1 MKAKILSVKG
11 EKLREIELPK
21 FFNDKIREDIL
32 VKVINSTRYFQP
44 HAPFYQAGNQ
54 HSAAGIVIHK
64 RKVWKTAYG
73 HGISRVPRKIFSRDG
88 TRFNWEAATI
98 SSARGGRRAHHPT
111 IEQFSNRKKINKK
124 EMKLAL
130 ISALLSTIGK
140 EILIFEDKLLQSK
153 TKELKQIF
161 EKLGKKKPV
170 IVKASGEKTKVK
182 MFDVLNAKQ
191 VSPLNLYRRGVVY
204 TEKAIEELKNRI
216 EGVSKK

>member
-1 MKAKILSVKG
+1 
-11 EKLREIELPK
+11 
-21 FFNDKIREDIL
+21 
-32 VKVINSTRYFQP
+32 
-44 HAPFYQAGNQ
+44 
-54 HSAAGIVIHK
+54 
-64 RKVWKTAYG
+64 
-73 HGISRVPRKIFSRDG
+73 
-88 TRFNWEAATI
+88 
-98 SSARGGRRAHHPT
+98 
-111 IEQFSNRKKINKK
+111 
-124 EMKLAL
+124 MKLAL